1 MVKWLQI
8 NLVAGKMRLPKT
20 KNGTR
25 NVPTT
30 FNFYPYCPSLTLPAR
45 KVKERS
51 PSPTTRSPMDFAFSN
66 VFRGRK
72 YQRRTMRFPVFYEP
86 EASATD
92 NAFSCFLRAG
102 SVSDGQMMH

>member
-51 PSPTTRSPMDFAFSN
+51 PSPTTRSPTDFAFSS
-66 VFRGRK
+66 VFRAGNISDGQCVFLFFTSRK
-72 YQRRTMRFPVFYEP
+72 RQRRTMRFPVFYEP
-86 EASATD
+86 EA
-92 NAFSCFLRAG
+92 
-102 SVSDGQMMH
+102 